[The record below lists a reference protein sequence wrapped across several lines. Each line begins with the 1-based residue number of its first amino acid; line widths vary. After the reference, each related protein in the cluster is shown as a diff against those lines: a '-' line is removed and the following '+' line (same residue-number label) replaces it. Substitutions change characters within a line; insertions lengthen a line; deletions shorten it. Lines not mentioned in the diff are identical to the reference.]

1 MKIVTV
7 QAEARESLCIVNI
20 DRQRRDRTGMR
31 MAIAALDLGRRRIG
45 VAVTDAA
52 SIGAH
57 PVGIVERRAL
67 RHDLHAIAAM
77 LRDRNVSTVV
87 VGLPLNMDG
96 SEGPAARGAR
106 RFGAHLADVLEV
118 SVEMFDERLTSFEAR
133 ERAANM
139 PVRKGARKTGLD
151 ALAAVV
157 ILEGWMQAHP
167 DKVPRDD
174 HR

>member
-1 MKIVTV
+1 
-7 QAEARESLCIVNI
+7 
-20 DRQRRDRTGMR
+20 MR
-31 MAIAALDLGRRRIG
+31 MTIAAVDLGRRRIG

-52 SIGAH
+52 SMGAH
-57 PVGIVERRAL
+57 PLGIVERRAL
-67 RHDLHAIAAM
+67 KKDLEAIAAM
-77 LRDRNVSTVV
+77 LRDRQVSTIV

-106 RFGAHLADVLEV
+106 RFAASIADALGV

-133 ERAANM
+133 ERLADM
-139 PVRKGARKTGLD
+139 PARKGARKTGLD

-167 DKVPRDD
+167 DRVPRGDGG
-174 HR
+174 

>member
-1 MKIVTV
+1 MT
-7 QAEARESLCIVNI
+7 
-20 DRQRRDRTGMR
+20 
-31 MAIAALDLGRRRIG
+31 IAALDFGRRRIG

-52 SIGAH
+52 SMGAH

-67 RHDLHAIAAM
+67 KHDLEAIAAM
-77 LRDRNVSTVV
+77 IRDRGVSTIV

-106 RFGAHLADVLEV
+106 RFAASIADVLGV
-118 SVEMFDERLTSFEAR
+118 TVEMFDERLTSFEAR
-133 ERAANM
+133 ERLAKM
-139 PVRKGARKTGLD
+139 PAKKGARKTALD

-167 DKVPRDD
+167 EKIPRGGN
-174 HR
+174 

>member
-1 MKIVTV
+1 
-7 QAEARESLCIVNI
+7 
-20 DRQRRDRTGMR
+20 MR
-31 MAIAALDLGRRRIG
+31 MTIAAVDLGRRRIG

-52 SIGAH
+52 SMGAH
-57 PVGIVERRAL
+57 PLGIVERRAL
-67 RHDLHAIAAM
+67 KKDLEAIAAM
-77 LRDRNVSTVV
+77 LRDRHVSTIV

-106 RFGAHLADVLEV
+106 RFAASIADALGV

-133 ERAANM
+133 ERLADM
-139 PVRKGARKTGLD
+139 PARKGARKTGLD

-167 DKVPRDD
+167 DRVPCGDGG
-174 HR
+174 

>member
-1 MKIVTV
+1 
-7 QAEARESLCIVNI
+7 
-20 DRQRRDRTGMR
+20 

-52 SIGAH
+52 AIGAH

-67 RHDLHAIAAM
+67 KADLEAIAAM
-77 LRDRNVSTVV
+77 LRDRRVVVIV

-106 RFGAHLADVLEV
+106 KFAASVAEALGV
-118 SVEMFDERLTSFEAR
+118 SVELFDERLTSFEAR
-133 ERAANM
+133 ERLSDM
-139 PVRKGARKTGLD
+139 PVRKGARKTELD

-167 DKVPRDD
+167 ERIPQR
-174 HR
+174 